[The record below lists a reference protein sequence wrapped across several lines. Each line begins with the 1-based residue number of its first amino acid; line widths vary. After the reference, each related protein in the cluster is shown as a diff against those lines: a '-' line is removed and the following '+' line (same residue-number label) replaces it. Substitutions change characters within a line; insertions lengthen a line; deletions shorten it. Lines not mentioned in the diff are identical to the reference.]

1 MPHSELTAS
10 RLVAAR
16 AWPVLGMTLVIAGFI
31 GCDSK
36 PSGSKFV
43 PNSRTEQLVPEARKY
58 VDDTLTE
65 NFGTPQD
72 LVAWL
77 RFPIEYGEQQGKI
90 AEVEST
96 EQGAYKFIVEWDGK
110 KAEEI
115 DLRRG
120 VGVIMTSGQYAGQSV
135 KLNHY
140 NPATGRMHVDAFMNP
155 PPAAGDEFQVVG
167 SNLQLGRMAYM
178 EHCVHCHGTSGDGN
192 GPTAKYLNPPPRDYR
207 LGKFKFTTTKQ
218 PEKISNEDL
227 KRTVKHGIPGTY
239 MPSFMLLDDDEMT
252 AVVEYV
258 RWLAIRGEMEKRMDD
273 ELSGDYSRE
282 VVSDRVKDGETRDE
296 ILAELKTA
304 LEEDF
309 PETIDGIATDLAD
322 EWSRANDEEA
332 QIIPSVPRVPDSLE
346 SRLRGKELYL
356 SGKTKCVTCHGP
368 TGRGN
373 GSATEDFWPIPGS
386 QPQANWP
393 VRGLHDDWGNPIKPR
408 DLTRGIYRGGRRP
421 IDLFCRIYAGIKG
434 TQMPAF
440 GVTALKDD
448 QIWDL
453 VNYVLSM
460 PYETDRTIAE
470 PLDIPPLE
478 QTTAATK

>member
-36 PSGSKFV
+36 PPGSKFV